1 MKQGRC
7 SNFGICSKANAHELI
22 SIPYGESLVCP
33 SCGVMLIEETA
44 SPVPTTTKKIS
55 SRSAE
60 TALVVGFGVLVLFS
74 VAMIY
79 FQRNKSDSSFL
90 SNTGSGRAT
99 VNSGSQSNPV
109 HTGSSASDL
118 TLFYDGSDEAW
129 MTNAAYAFNAS
140 RNSPHI
146 KPVKRASR
154 EGYKD
159 IVEGKA
165 SPTLWN
171 PADTIWTSKLKSFWS
186 KNPTSNKTGVS
197 IAIDPVVL
205 RTKVI
210 LLMHKDKAEALERTL
225 GNYSGKTWQ
234 LLSDVSIK
242 GWGSVG
248 ASGGK
253 LRLSQ
258 ASPTQSNSGA
268 LSIAMMYLEYKAT
281 HPGASTGD
289 PGFIA
294 FLQNIEAATGKVY
307 AQTTSKAVE
316 AFLNQPE
323 SFDAVI
329 CYESNA
335 IDAIRKSKIALKV
348 IYPDPTIDISSP
360 VAVMEAQKTVTSDG
374 AANRRI
380 AEDFT
385 NYLLSNGMQQES
397 LKYGFRPAL
406 ARLSQDVSNAFL
418 DPTLA
423 NAGLLALPKTAAFTM
438 DLNTLENLIDIWN
451 RKVR

>member
-33 SCGVMLIEETA
+33 SCGVPLIEEIA
-44 SPVPTTTKKIS
+44 SPATTTTKIAR
-55 SRSAE
+55 RSPE
-60 TALVVGFGVLVLFS
+60 TALVVGFGVFVLVSL
-74 VAMIY
+74 AAIY
-79 FQRNKSDSSFL
+79 LLRNKPDSSVF
-90 SNTGSGRAT
+90 SQTGSGRAT
-99 VNSGSQSNPV
+99 ANSGSLPNPV
-109 HTGSSASDL
+109 QTGSSESGL

-129 MTNAAYAFNAS
+129 MTNAANAFNAS

-146 KPVKRASR
+146 KPFKRASR

-159 IVEGKA
+159 IVEGRA

-186 KNPTSNKTGVS
+186 KNPASNKTGRS

-205 RTKVI
+205 RTKVV
-210 LLMHKDKAEALERTL
+210 LLMHKDKAEVLERSL
-225 GNYSGKTWQ
+225 RNYSGKTWR
-234 LLSDVSIK
+234 LLSDVSVK

-294 FLQNIEAATGKVY
+294 FLQNIEEATGKVY

-316 AFLNQPE
+316 AFLTQPE

-335 IDAIRKSKIALKV
+335 IEAIRKNKITLKV

-360 VAVMEAQKTVTSDG
+360 VAVMESQKTVSADS
-374 AANRRI
+374 AANRQI

-406 ARLSQDVSNAFL
+406 ARLSREVSDAFL

-423 NAGLLALPKTAAFTM
+423 NAGLLATPKTGAFTM
-438 DLNTLENLIDIWN
+438 DLNTLENLIDTWN